1 MRNTTYLFLFIFTL
15 FVTNTFIIYPQD
27 LSKINKLVLLN
38 VGNEE
43 ITYEQLERAYQ
54 KNVNKNKPHL
64 YLLEKDSLLDFINL
78 YANFRLKVLEAK
90 RKGLDKD
97 SAIIAE
103 SNQNRKILSE
113 NYLYTKKAN
122 RTKCR

>member
-113 NYLYTKKAN
+113 NYLYTKKS
-122 RTKCR
+122 